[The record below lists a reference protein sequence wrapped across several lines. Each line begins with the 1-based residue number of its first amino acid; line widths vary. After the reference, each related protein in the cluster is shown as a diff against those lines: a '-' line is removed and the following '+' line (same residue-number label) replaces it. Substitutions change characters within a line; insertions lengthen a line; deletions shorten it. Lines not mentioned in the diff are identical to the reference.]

1 MTARSSDQWRIQST
15 NVIITAII
23 VMLSPTIMVFV
34 LREDSEDL
42 RFPFGKNVEKKGGV
56 SRMSMPVGEEKKDC
70 VELSGTKG

>member
-1 MTARSSDQWRIQST
+1 
-15 NVIITAII
+15 
-23 VMLSPTIMVFV
+23 MLSPMIMVFV

-56 SRMSMPVGEEKKDC
+56 SRMSMPVGEGKKGC